1 MRRPGQSVRSPERT
15 HIVALV
21 IVLCLA
27 LPDLVEAELREAR
40 TPAGPESAT
49 EASDT
54 IPVIVTDRP
63 DLTDAATVVPRG
75 SLLLENGATFT
86 RDHGNPILDGPQS
99 LIRFGL
105 TSRTELR
112 LGVPDYVAALGSSPG
127 GFGDTS
133 VGFKQQL
140 GPWLGQVELAVIAG
154 VSLPTG
160 ARGVSSGG
168 YDPFVKLPWSLEL
181 GQSWSIGGMLSFFWL
196 TETGR
201 RNSTGQPA
209 FYIERQLTK
218 PWDVFI
224 EYAADYP
231 THGGPRPILHAGT
244 AYRITPRNQVDLH
257 IGMGV
262 SRAAPDFFVG
272 IGYSFRLDHLLDAP
286 TGRMR

>member
-1 MRRPGQSVRSPERT
+1 M
-15 HIVALV
+15 VALV
-21 IVLCLA
+21 ILLCLA

-54 IPVIVTDRP
+54 IPAIVTDRP
-63 DLTDAATVVPRG
+63 DVTDAATVVPRG
-75 SLLLENGATFT
+75 SLLLENGVTFT

-112 LGVPDYVAALGSSPG
+112 LGVPDYVAALGASPG
-127 GFGDTS
+127 GFGDSS

-160 ARGVSSGG
+160 ARDVSSGG

-181 GQSWSIGGMLSFFWL
+181 GRSWSIGGMLSFFWL

-201 RNSTGQPA
+201 RNPTGQPA

-231 THGGPRPILHAGT
+231 VHGGPRPILHAGT

-257 IGMGV
+257 IGLGV

-286 TGRMR
+286 PGRMR

>member
-1 MRRPGQSVRSPERT
+1 M
-15 HIVALV
+15 VALL

-27 LPDLVEAELREAR
+27 LPDLAQAELREAR
-40 TPAGPESAT
+40 PPAGSESAV
-49 EASDT
+49 EATDT
-54 IPVIVTDRP
+54 VPEIITDRP
-63 DLTDAATVVPRG
+63 DVTDAATVVPRG
-75 SLLLENGATFT
+75 SLLVENGLTFT
-86 RDHGNPILDGPQS
+86 RDHGQPLLDGTQS
-99 LIRFGL
+99 LIRFGV
-105 TSRTELR
+105 TPRTELR
-112 LGVPDYVAALGSSPG
+112 LGVPDYVAALGSTPDTS
-127 GFGDTS
+127 GFGDSS

-140 GPWLGQVELAVIAG
+140 GPLLGQVELAVIAG

-181 GQSWSIGGMLSFFWL
+181 GRSWSIGGMLSLFWL
-196 TETGR
+196 TEAGR
-201 RNSTGQPA
+201 RNATGQPT
-209 FYIERQLTK
+209 FYIERQITK

-272 IGYSFRLDHLLDAP
+272 IGYSFRLDHLFDAAA
-286 TGRMR
+286 GRMR